1 MTDNDINAKHY
12 TQAANSPDVNLLDLG
27 FFRAIQSFND
37 ATPKHEEELIELVS
51 VAYENYPRLTEDTLN
66 MAYLTMLFQPNN
78 QPQWE
83 Q

>member
-12 TQAANSPDVNLLDLG
+12 TQAASSPDVNLLDLG

-37 ATPKHEEELIELVS
+37 ATEEELIELVS

-66 MAYLTMLFQPNN
+66 MAHLTMLFQPNN